1 MKKNL
6 LNKGFTLI
14 ELLVVVAIIAL
25 LAATILGSLGSARQK
40 AKSSKVVSELSSLRA
55 QMELYASDHEG
66 NYGTA
71 TLCSGGAFAD
81 GTPNGA
87 KTLITGIDKDTGGT
101 GANVYCNSNGV
112 SWAVAAL
119 TPASGVWCVD
129 SGGRSL
135 KSTAATDD
143 LAVTTTNGGIVECIH

>member
-6 LNKGFTLI
+6 FKKGFTLI

-40 AKSSKVVSELSSLRA
+40 AKSSKVISELSSLRA
-55 QMELYASDHEG
+55 QMEIYASDHG
-66 NYGTA
+66 GDYGTA
-71 TLCSGGAFAD
+71 VLCSGGAFNDASE
-81 GTPNGA
+81 TGA
-87 KTLITGIDKDTGGT
+87 KTLVAGIDKDTGGQ
-101 GANVYCNSNGV
+101 GANVYCNSNGN

-129 SGGRSL
+129 SGGRSIQ
-135 KSTAATDD
+135 STATTDD
-143 LAVTTTNGGIVECIH
+143 GAVTTNGNTVECLH